1 MIPIPVPIYVPVPL
15 PMFAAPYPSPTPFP
29 LPVPVPVFIPT
40 TRNSANGILKEIK
53 KIQVKIPTDPY
64 EAELLMMAEMVAGD
78 KKEEN
83 TDSESEEEDTTA
95 PPDDGTFSP
104 EPVDASNSFGD
115 DMLQMALK
123 MASELDEPA
132 VDLEGALTASTITAP
147 QGSEGGGNEENVD
160 DPQPITQ
167 IIGRQSF
174 RGKKRGVKG
183 KGTPSKRGRRSSQAV
198 DIPVMT
204 QQQQSALPVEP
215 IEKPDANMCL
225 KVGFNTFGICYCEAF
240 REFLYINWSVDFNL
254 TIIKCYKN

>member
-1 MIPIPVPIYVPVPL
+1 
-15 PMFAAPYPSPTPFP
+15 MFAAPYPSPTPFP

-95 PPDDGTFSP
+95 APEDNTFSP

-132 VDLEGALTASTITAP
+132 VDLEGALTANTITAP
-147 QGSEGGGNEENVD
+147 QGSESGGNEENVD
-160 DPQPITQ
+160 DPQPISHLM
-167 IIGRQSF
+167 GKQSAF
-174 RGKKRGVKG
+174 RGKKRASKSRGG
-183 KGTPSKRGRRSSQAV
+183 PSKRGRRTSQVV
-198 DIPVMT
+198 DIPAMT
-204 QQQQSALPVEP
+204 QQQQQPQPQPVAAEP

-225 KVGFNTFGICYCEAF
+225 KVNYC
-240 REFLYINWSVDFNL
+240 L
-254 TIIKCYKN
+254 T